1 MKKIIVYILTIAIAV
16 TFVFALGVT
25 TAFADDPNV
34 AFSVTVDPHS
44 VAPGGTVTATINI
57 TNNYPAAITGV
68 SVNCNGSGI
77 SNIDSTIAANTPYGV
92 QRPIVV
98 TFASGTT
105 STALTF
111 TLKYKDPTNADQTK
125 TTATQVNQQSTIKV
139 TATDTADSKTIS
151 AGDKVKF
158 TFSITNSGNVPITN
172 ASLKAPPLNGGNAI
186 NSSAF
191 NLNPGDVKQMIWT
204 EAVNATIAV
213 KPVLSFT
220 ADSTNKTL
228 ALTTLNITVNTVAQ
242 SSMTVALQA
251 DKSTI
256 SPGDSVVITATV
268 TNTGTDKLTEIKLTD
283 QAGNPISTQDT
294 SLDANGSTT
303 ATATVNP
310 PATGN
315 YTYTAT
321 ATNSKGTTVNATSQP
336 LSITVASPSPSASG
350 PAEAATATLKIDVAA
365 DTYSLASPGDVKFQ
379 VTVTNNSDVLLN
391 NVQVTEKTLG
401 DIGTI
406 SAMGKDSKTFEK
418 TAPVDKTTQYVF
430 TVTATQADGSTVT
443 AVTDPLTVQVSG
455 SSAGGLD
462 TMTIILIIIVIAIA
476 IVGLILFLLNRRNKR
491 SGGGGGV
498 FGGGAPAGGGS
509 GGAYNARRR
518 PSSFNNNTISKDVEP
533 PKAVRKPIATTPAPR
548 ITEKKGN
555 TKFGDRNKF

>member
-1 MKKIIVYILTIAIAV
+1 MKKIIVYILTIAMAV

-25 TAFADDPNV
+25 TAFAADDPNV

-57 TNNYPAAITGV
+57 TNNYSAAITGV
-68 SVNCNGSGI
+68 SVDCNGSGI

-105 STALTF
+105 ATALTF
-111 TLKYKDPTNADQTK
+111 TLKYTDPTSVAQTK
-125 TTATQVNQQSTIKV
+125 TTATQVNEQSTIKI
-139 TATDTADSKTIS
+139 TATDSADSKTIS
-151 AGDKVKF
+151 AGDKVTF
-158 TFSITNSGNVPITN
+158 TFSFTNSGNVAITN
-172 ASLKAPPLNGGNAI
+172 ATLKAPPINGGSVI
-186 NSSAF
+186 GSAF
-191 NLNPGDVKQMIWT
+191 NLNPGDTKKMTYSTV
-204 EAVNATIAV
+204 VNSTIQV

-220 ADSTNKTL
+220 ANSTNKTL
-228 ALTTLNITVNTVAQ
+228 ALTTLTITVNTVAQ
-242 SSMTVALQA
+242 SSMTIALQA

-256 SPGDSVVITATV
+256 NPGDSVVITATI
-268 TNTGTDKLTEIKLTD
+268 TNSGTDKLTEIKLTD

-294 SLDANGSTT
+294 SLDAGKSTT
-303 ATATVNP
+303 ATSTVIP

-321 ATNSKGTTVNATSQP
+321 ATNSKGTTVNATSDP
-336 LSITVASPSPSASG
+336 LSITVASASPSASG
-350 PAEAATATLKIDVAA
+350 PAEAATLKIDVAA

-391 NVQVTEKTLG
+391 NVQVTEKTIG

-406 SAMGKDSKTFEK
+406 SAMGKDSKTFDK
-418 TAPVDKTTQYVF
+418 TAAVDKTTQFVF

-443 AVTDPLTVQVSG
+443 AVTDPLTIQVSG
-455 SSAGGLD
+455 SAGGLD

-491 SGGGGGV
+491 SGGGGV
-498 FGGGAPAGGGS
+498 FGGGAPIGGNG

-518 PSSFNNNTISKDVEP
+518 PSSFNNNTISKNVEP